1 MANDII
7 IAFIVVSSVG
17 LLAGILLAIVSHLF
31 KSNVDE
37 RVAEIRECLPGV
49 NCGACGYRG
58 CDDYASAVADG
69 SAEPNLC
76 IPGAES
82 VASDIA
88 AILGV
93 EVKKVN
99 KMTALAHCHGN
110 CEATEPKA
118 IYSGIKTCK
127 AAAMIYGGPNSCAY
141 GCLGFGDCAEVCP
154 SGLICIKDGIAHIDA
169 KECLGC
175 GLCAKACPKHII
187 TLVPK
192 TSATVVMCS
201 SKDKG
206 ADARK
211 LCKNACIGCK
221 KCEKNCEAGAVT
233 VVDNLAR
240 INRDKCTNCGKC
252 AEVCPTQCIRE
263 FIL

>member
-17 LLAGILLAIVSHLF
+17 LVAGILLAIVSHLF
-31 KSNVDE
+31 KSPKNELISNVRD
-37 RVAEIRECLPGV
+37 CLPGV
-49 NCGACGYRG
+49 NCGACGYKG
-58 CDDYASAVADG
+58 CDDYAEAVASG

-76 IPGAES
+76 IPGSEAT
-82 VASDIA
+82 VAALSQV
-88 AILGV
+88 LGI
-93 EVKKVN
+93 EVKEAS
-99 KMTALAHCHGN
+99 KMTAFAHCHGN
-110 CEATEPKA
+110 CDATEHRA
-118 IYSGIKTCK
+118 EYSGIKTCK
-127 AAAMIYGGPNSCAY
+127 AAAMIYGGPNSCSY

-169 KECLGC
+169 RECLGC
-175 GLCAKACPKHII
+175 GLCAKVCPKHII

-233 VVDNLAR
+233 VTNNLAHIDR
-240 INRDKCTNCGKC
+240 EKCTNCGKC
-252 AEVCPTQCIRE
+252 AEVCPTHCIRE